1 MSRYKSN
8 NTSNDSLFKDSGDE
22 GEGERDMLKE
32 GLWNH
37 INQLREMCKEKE
49 RVIKKLKVELK
60 LSKSPGRNTK
70 QKIRTDYQWDGE
82 DANLADK
89 VSDWVKT
96 YLSPR
101 YKVFKKGVDGIFKQF
116 GQLVCICQEDNGE
129 QHSVNFR
136 LQRPMGVGDM
146 PNCSK

>member
-8 NTSNDSLFKDSGDE
+8 NASDDSSFKDSGDE

-70 QKIRTDYQWDGE
+70 QKIRSDYQWDGE
-82 DANLADK
+82 DANFAGK

-96 YLSPR
+96 YLFPC
-101 YKVFKKGVDGIFKQF
+101 YKFLIP
-116 GQLVCICQEDNGE
+116 LVLLTLF
-129 QHSVNFR
+129 SFF
-136 LQRPMGVGDM
+136 L
-146 PNCSK
+146 

>member
-8 NTSNDSLFKDSGDE
+8 NASNDSSFKDSGNE
-22 GEGERDMLKE
+22 GEGERDTSKE
-32 GLWNH
+32 GLWNQ

-70 QKIRTDYQWDGE
+70 QKIRLDYQWDGE
-82 DANLADK
+82 DANLANK

-96 YLSPR
+96 YLFPR
-101 YKVFKKGVDGIFKQF
+101 YKF
-116 GQLVCICQEDNGE
+116 
-129 QHSVNFR
+129 
-136 LQRPMGVGDM
+136 
-146 PNCSK
+146 